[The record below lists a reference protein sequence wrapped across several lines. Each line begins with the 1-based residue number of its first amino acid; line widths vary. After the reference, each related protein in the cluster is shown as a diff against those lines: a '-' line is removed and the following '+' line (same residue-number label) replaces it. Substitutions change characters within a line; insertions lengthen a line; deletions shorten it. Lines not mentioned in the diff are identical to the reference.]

1 MLMPFGVWQF
11 FGERV
16 VADDVSLVVGL
27 YHMVVIGFGA
37 YFYGGCSLSFHATC
51 DSRCAVLVLWSW
63 EYARLVAL

>member
-27 YHMVVIGFGA
+27 YHMIVIGFGA
-37 YFYGGCSLSFHATC
+37 YFY
-51 DSRCAVLVLWSW
+51 D
-63 EYARLVAL
+63 